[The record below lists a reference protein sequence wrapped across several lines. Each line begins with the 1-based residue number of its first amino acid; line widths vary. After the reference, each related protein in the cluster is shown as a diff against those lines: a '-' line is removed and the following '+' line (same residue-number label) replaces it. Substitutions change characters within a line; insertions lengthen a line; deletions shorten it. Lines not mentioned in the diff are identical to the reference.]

1 MNKSKSVAAYTIPR
15 KSDHQY
21 DEEQQWLR
29 IVRDANHAKAMLLI
43 FIQKLCAAFHELGP
57 AYEVGALKYAELD
70 YIKQRLDARAQ
81 AVIERLKLN
90 GFEGIDGTDELLTM
104 IVRLE
109 AATVPA
115 EIIEMSEEIHL
126 INHKLCDA
134 IEMH

>member
-1 MNKSKSVAAYTIPR
+1 MNKSKSVAAYTMPR

-29 IVRDANHAKAMLLI
+29 IVQDTNHAKAMLLI

-57 AYEVGALKYAELD
+57 AYEVGALKHADLD
-70 YIKQRLDARAQ
+70 YSKQRLYARAQ

-90 GFEGIDGTDELLTM
+90 GFEGIDGTDELSTM
-104 IVRLE
+104 MARLE
-109 AATVPA
+109 AATAPT
-115 EIIEMSEEIHL
+115 EIIEMSEKIHL

-134 IEMH
+134 IEMF

>member
-1 MNKSKSVAAYTIPR
+1 MKTYTMPR

-29 IVRDANHAKAMLLI
+29 IVQDANHTKAMVLI

-57 AYEVGALKYAELD
+57 AFEVGALKPADLD
-70 YIKQRLDARAQ
+70 YVKRRLGARAQ

-90 GFEGIDGTDELLTM
+90 GFDKIQGVDELSTM
-104 IVRLE
+104 AARL
-109 AATVPA
+109 AAAAEPA
-115 EIIEMSEEIHL
+115 EIIEMSEEVHL

-134 IEMH
+134 IEIC